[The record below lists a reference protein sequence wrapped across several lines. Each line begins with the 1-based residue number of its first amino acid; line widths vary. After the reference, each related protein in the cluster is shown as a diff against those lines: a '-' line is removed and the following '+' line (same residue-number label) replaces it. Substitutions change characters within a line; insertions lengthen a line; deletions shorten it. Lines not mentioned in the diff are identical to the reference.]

1 MIFSLR
7 TQQLSLFLDNIS
19 SNYSWAKNYSLLDYQ
34 PFYVFYPLFQLVKPV
49 TGGNIGLVQVEYVL
63 AGLVASLGLRAL

>member
-34 PFYVFYPLFQLVKPV
+34 PFYVFSPLLQLVKLE

>member
-19 SNYSWAKNYSLLDYQ
+19 SNYSWAKNYSLLDEQ
-34 PFYVFYPLFQLVKPV
+34 PFYVFSPLFQLIKPV

>member
-19 SNYSWAKNYSLLDYQ
+19 SNYSWAKNYSLLDEQ
-34 PFYVFYPLFQLVKPV
+34 PFYVFSPLFQRIKPV